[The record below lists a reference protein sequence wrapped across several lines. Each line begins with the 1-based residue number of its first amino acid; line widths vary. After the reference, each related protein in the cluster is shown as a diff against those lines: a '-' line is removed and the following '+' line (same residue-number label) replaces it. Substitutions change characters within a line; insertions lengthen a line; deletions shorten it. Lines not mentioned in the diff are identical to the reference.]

1 MKGLYKYI
9 FAKSYFFCISI
20 FKEKEFPQYFAASF
34 VTLAIVT
41 NIIVLLELIEYL
53 FLPTR
58 INIYDEFHKYFALIM
73 WVFVLF
79 YVNYRKRYL
88 LILEHYGNITGKQ
101 KKKLKIYSIIY
112 LPVLFIGFFLL
123 GALLRDYNINH
134 P

>member
-9 FAKSYFFCISI
+9 FAKSYFFCIST

-41 NIIVLLELIEYL
+41 NIIILLELIEYL
-53 FLPTR
+53 LLPVR
-58 INIYDEFHKYFALIM
+58 INIYEEFHKYFALIL
-73 WVFVLF
+73 WVFVIF
-79 YVNYRKRYL
+79 YVNYKKRYL
-88 LILEHYGNITGKQ
+88 MFLEHYGNITDKQ

-112 LPVLFIGFFLL
+112 LLVLFISFFLL